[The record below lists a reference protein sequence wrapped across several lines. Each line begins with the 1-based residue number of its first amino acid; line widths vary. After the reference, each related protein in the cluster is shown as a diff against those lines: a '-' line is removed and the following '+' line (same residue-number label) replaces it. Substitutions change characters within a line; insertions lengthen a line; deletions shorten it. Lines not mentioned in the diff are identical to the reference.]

1 MVRLVWDKVLG
12 GFVTMS
18 GIYYNKV
25 EYLMAEKDISLAQL
39 SRLTGIPATTLN
51 RIIKGKVKRPKRS
64 QLDRISEALGT
75 SIQELFDI
83 PELKKNNM
91 VLFETME
98 NKSELHF
105 GINPDEAGRIVK
117 VLLTEEES
125 LLLYLFQI
133 SSIKGKQKII
143 NIAKKEAE
151 SFSKRLFE
159 KIEKNDSNPD
169 DNVEFYQMHLE
180 L

>member
-64 QLDRISEALGT
+64 QLDRVSEALGKP
-75 SIQELFDI
+75 IQELFDI
-83 PELKKNNM
+83 P
-91 VLFETME
+91 
-98 NKSELHF
+98 
-105 GINPDEAGRIVK
+105 
-117 VLLTEEES
+117 
-125 LLLYLFQI
+125 
-133 SSIKGKQKII
+133 
-143 NIAKKEAE
+143 
-151 SFSKRLFE
+151 
-159 KIEKNDSNPD
+159 
-169 DNVEFYQMHLE
+169 
-180 L
+180 